1 MQSEPEHSVSISVL
15 MDDTKKWIE
24 QFPELKEYSSK
35 FEGSTGERMLQLKDD
50 ELLNEFGIDSK
61 VDRQYVPHW
70 TSVLVYKAFGRYLLL
85 QLARVEEHER
95 ANSQNCN
102 QTGATS
108 TTNAGVLWDE
118 EKEEKA
124 EPQTRAPLLIEM
136 SKIACLC
143 VSVRVC
149 YATMITPCNLV

>member
-1 MQSEPEHSVSISVL
+1 MDYESKQGKKCSRTTLKVL

-35 FEGSTGERMLQLKDD
+35 FEGSTGERMLQLNDD

-61 VDRQYVPHW
+61 VDRQYVPYW
-70 TSVLVYKAFGRYLLL
+70 TSVLVYKAFGKYLLL
-85 QLARVEEHER
+85 QLAHVEEHER

-108 TTNAGVLWDE
+108 TTNAGVL
-118 EKEEKA
+118 
-124 EPQTRAPLLIEM
+124 
-136 SKIACLC
+136 
-143 VSVRVC
+143 
-149 YATMITPCNLV
+149 